1 MIIHQEVEALCTR
14 LLKLEQLAAQQSNAI
29 LELADR
35 IRDLEAA
42 QPITPSR
49 RPLAKMGPR

>member
-1 MIIHQEVEALCTR
+1 VIIHQEVEALCTR